1 MSYRGRITRFLSRTG
16 VVLAGLLAVS
26 ASAAAADEKLSVR
39 LDFSPWGL
47 HAAMHLAKEKGW
59 FKDAGLDVDIQ
70 DGRGSGNTLQLVNAG
85 QADVGQIQLGL
96 LSQARANGASVKSF
110 AGWDR
115 RTDLAALVDKD
126 SPITKVSDFAGKS
139 LVVFAASPWAPFI
152 DYWLKQGGLD
162 RTKAN
167 VMFVDPAALWG
178 TYVAKRADGL
188 LSTPPSA
195 LPIAEAGRPSKA
207 ILAEDAG
214 IVFPSYGLIAT
225 EKTLADRKA
234 ALARLVEVQQKAWA
248 YLRDGHIDEGVAA
261 IVAQRPDAKLDK
273 KALAEQIRLSVD
285 FMDTPATKGKPIG
298 WQADSDWVAALKS
311 MEAAGGIKAGWKT
324 SDFYTN
330 EFIK

>member
-1 MSYRGRITRFLSRTG
+1 MAKNRPVARYLSKVG
-16 VVLAGLLAVS
+16 IALAGLLAV
-26 ASAAAADEKLSVR
+26 AAPATADEKLSVR
-39 LDFSPWGL
+39 LDFSPWGV

-85 QADVGQIQLGL
+85 QVDVGQIQLGL
-96 LSQARANGASVKSF
+96 LSQARANGAAVKSF

-126 SPITKVSDFAGKS
+126 SPITKVSDFTGKT

-167 VMFVDPAALWG
+167 ILFVDPAALWG
-178 TYVAKRADGL
+178 TYVAKRADAL

-195 LPIAEAGRPSKA
+195 LPVAEASRPSKA

-214 IVFPSYGLIAT
+214 IAFPSYGLIAT
-225 EKTLADRKA
+225 EKTLTDRKA
-234 ALARLVEVQQKAWA
+234 ALAKLVEVQSKAWA
-248 YLRDGHIDEGVAA
+248 YLRDGHTDEGVAA
-261 IVAQRPDAKLDK
+261 IVSQRPDAKLDK
-273 KALAEQIRLSVD
+273 KALAEQIRLSID

-298 WQADSDWVAALKS
+298 WQAEADWIAALKS
-311 MEAAGGIKAGWKT
+311 MESAGGIKPGWKA
-324 SDFYTN
+324 SDYYTN